1 MNKKIA
7 TAVLSASL
15 IAASLGGYA
24 NAASAGFKDLN
35 NVPGQAKILAL
46 HDKKIVN
53 GVSATSFAPQSQ
65 LTQAEALQLIVKG
78 FKLDEKTQTDALIA
92 LNTLFPS
99 VKEDAWYANAF
110 GYAYNNGVDIPKNVN
125 PSAKITREQYIDY
138 VMTGLQAVGKMPA
151 IDVATPDIADL
162 DKLNPEY
169 LDSVQL
175 AIVLGIAKPADG
187 KNFNPTQEIT
197 RADAAVVLYNAVE
210 YLDKIAADLD
220 GKGTYQPGTGD
231 ERTIDIL
238 PGDKSSTGERTID
251 VLPHEKPA
259 STPASGS
266 YASPANGKFFST
278 GSVNRAI
285 EEKSGKA
292 AKFQV
297 SVTLFEN
304 GAPIDP
310 QSAKGKAELKR
321 LQSLGYEIGY
331 AKAWTYA
338 GNLQKAEY
346 TYISG
351 TFTAEQLQ
359 AFKASTAYG
368 YAFDFASN
376 GDGSAVTSQNGA
388 VTAPATPS
396 LIAD

>member
-1 MNKKIA
+1 MTKKIA

-24 NAASAGFKDLN
+24 TAASAGFKDLN
-35 NVPGQAKILAL
+35 NVPDQAKILAL

-78 FKLDEKTQTDALIA
+78 FKLDEKTQTDALVA

-110 GYAYNNGVDIPKNVN
+110 GYAHNNGVDIPKNVN

-138 VMTGLQAVGKMPA
+138 LMTGLQAVGKMPA
-151 IDVATPDIADL
+151 IDAAAPDIADL
-162 DKLNPEY
+162 VKVNPEY

-175 AIVLGIAKPADG
+175 AIVLGIAKPDSG

-220 GKGTYQPGTGD
+220 KNGTDPTGTGD
-231 ERTIDIL
+231 E
-238 PGDKSSTGERTID
+238 STID

-259 STPASGS
+259 ATPASGS
-266 YASPANGKFFST
+266 YASPANGEFFST

-285 EEKSGKA
+285 EEKAGKS

-310 QSAKGKAELKR
+310 QSAKGEAELKR

-331 AKAWTYA
+331 AKAWTYE

-346 TYISG
+346 IYISG
-351 TFTAEQLQ
+351 TFTADQLK
-359 AFKASTAYG
+359 AFKASTGYG

-376 GDGSAVTSQNGA
+376 GDGSAVASKNGA
-388 VTAPATPS
+388 VTAPTTPS